1 MYVWNTIDTIEAIY
15 EGARGAGG
23 TRSNLRG
30 RHGAGGTRSN
40 VHIRKH
46 IYEGA
51 RGRSNIG
58 SSSTRGQ
65 RSNTIPEILHS
76 GLLVGK
82 HPTSITGIKIPLP
95 ICTGWGR
102 YLPAILNSGFQDGA
116 EALLRERQRGMR
128 HIGGEE
134 HFKESR
140 LQGPLKVSCGPHVA
154 KSTSTRA
161 PEGQEAHRWREA
173 LLRE

>member
-1 MYVWNTIDTIEAIY
+1 MYVWNTIDTIEAIEAIY

-65 RSNTIPEILHS
+65 RSSTIPEILHS

-95 ICTGWGR
+95 IGTGVGSIPTGNPEFRISGWGQQKQF
-102 YLPAILNSGFQDGA
+102 YESA
-116 EALLRERQRGMR
+116 RGT
-128 HIGGEE
+128 GG
-134 HFKESR
+134 
-140 LQGPLKVSCGPHVA
+140 
-154 KSTSTRA
+154 T
-161 PEGQEAHRWREA
+161 
-173 LLRE
+173 